1 MKKNISLTKEF
12 LVLDNHSAKSMG
24 SGDLN
29 VLSTPMLVAFMEESS
44 KELLNNYLSK
54 EQGSVGSNININ
66 HIAPTKIGEK
76 ITVHT
81 KIKENKNYKIIKF
94 NIIAY
99 NEEQQEIANA
109 EHTRVII
116 NNEKFMQKLNS
127 K

>member
-1 MKKNISLTKEF
+1 MKQNISLTKEF
-12 LVLDNHSAKSMG
+12 LVLDKHSAKNMG
-24 SGDLN
+24 SGDLD

-44 KELLNNYLSK
+44 KELLNKYLSK

-66 HIAPTKIGEK
+66 HISPTKIGEK

-81 KIKENKNYKIIKF
+81 KIIENKNDKFIKF
-94 NIIAY
+94 YILAY
-99 NEEQQEIANA
+99 NNEQKEIANA

-127 K
+127 H